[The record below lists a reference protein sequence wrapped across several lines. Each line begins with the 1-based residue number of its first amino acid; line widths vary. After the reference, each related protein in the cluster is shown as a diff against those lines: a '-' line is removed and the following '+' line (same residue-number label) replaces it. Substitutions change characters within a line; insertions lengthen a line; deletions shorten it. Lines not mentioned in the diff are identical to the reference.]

1 MELWHLVCLALKR
14 LADCLGCDLQTATCT
29 GEQSGYA
36 PLPLYLAFCCGSTS
50 GWGEAILG

>member
-1 MELWHLVCLALKR
+1 LELWHLACLALKR
-14 LADCLGCDLQTATCT
+14 PADCLGCDLQTATCT

-36 PLPLYLAFCCGSTS
+36 PLSLYLVFCCGSTL